1 MCSHG
6 VIETGSDGSNSLEA
20 LEEEICAL
28 ASHIHAATC
37 RWLSLVAE
45 FDRREGWASWGA
57 RSCAHWVS
65 WRCGIAP
72 VSAREHVRVARR
84 LEQLPEVRAAFA
96 RGELSYSKVRAITRV
111 DGLEREKDMLGLARH
126 TTAAQLERLVRGHR
140 GVLAVERSAQGAR
153 AERWL
158 TWDHDDDGSLLLRG
172 RLPAE
177 EGALLA
183 AALDAARRADA
194 RKALPRKR
202 PRPRTLP
209 RKRSRPRLA
218 RRAPTR

>member
-1 MCSHG
+1 MCSQ
-6 VIETGSDGSNSLEA
+6 VIDEVPDGTVPIEA

-37 RWLSLVAE
+37 RWLCLVAE

-57 RSCAHWVS
+57 RSCAHWVA

-84 LEQLPEVRAAFA
+84 LVELPDVRAAFA

-111 DGLEREKDMLGLARH
+111 EGLEQEADMLSLARH
-126 TTAAQLERLVRGHR
+126 ATAAQLERLVRAHR
-140 GVLAVERSAQGAR
+140 GVLAVERAARGLR

-158 TWDHDDDGSLLLRG
+158 SWNHDDDGSLLIHG

-177 EGALLA
+177 EGAVLI
-183 AALDAARRADA
+183 AALEAARDQMTAA
-194 RKALPRKR
+194 SAE
-202 PRPRTLP
+202 
-209 RKRSRPRLA
+209 
-218 RRAPTR
+218 APTGELAYDASAEAPAEE